1 MKTTAKH
8 AVPALL
14 SVLLM
19 PAAAQVHA
27 QAATLTDCQAI
38 QDRLARYACYD
49 SWDSTS
55 GEVRPLPRSTAPQ
68 PQPARTERA
77 APQAAT
83 TAPAASAAPPAGPA
97 TAIESSVADFGR
109 QQSSTR
115 VVEGEDGAE
124 LVGTVAALEQL
135 GPNLWVVTL
144 EGGQRWRQML
154 TKRYALQVGDD
165 VRIYS
170 TRWGSAY
177 RLSSERVGGYI
188 QVERVD
194 AGAVADAPMPGP
206 RVSDEAEDD
215 KPSLLS
221 RILRRDG
228 TDDDAATAAPA
239 PQAVA
244 TAGSAPASVD
254 DFGREQARIV
264 QADDGKDE
272 LIDTVAALQQ
282 LGPNLWIITLES
294 GQRWQQML
302 SKRYALQAG
311 DEVRI
316 YPTRWGSSFRLSV
329 ERLGGYIQ
337 VERID

>member
-1 MKTTAKH
+1 MKTARH
-8 AVPALL
+8 AVPTLL
-14 SVLLM
+14 SVLLL
-19 PAAAQVHA
+19 PAAAHVHA
-27 QAATLTDCQAI
+27 QAATLSDCQSI

-49 SWDSTS
+49 SWDATS
-55 GEVRPLPRSTAPQ
+55 GEVRPLPRSTT

-77 APQAAT
+77 APQSAAT
-83 TAPAASAAPPAGPA
+83 TTPAATPA
-97 TAIESSVADFGR
+97 TSPANAVADFGR

-115 VVEGEDGAE
+115 VVQGEDGAE
-124 LVGTVAALEQL
+124 LAGTVAALEQL

-144 EGGQRWRQML
+144 DGGQRWRQML
-154 TKRYALQVGDD
+154 SKRYALQVGDD

-170 TRWGSAY
+170 TRWGSSY

-188 QVERVD
+188 QVERID

-206 RVSDEAEDD
+206 RISEEVEND

-228 TDDDAATAAPA
+228 DKEDDAAPA

-244 TAGSAPASVD
+244 TTGSAPASVE
-254 DFGREQARIV
+254 DFGRQQARVV

-272 LIDTVAALQQ
+272 LIDTVASLQQ
-282 LGPNLWIITLES
+282 LGPNLWVITLES

-311 DEVRI
+311 DDVRI
-316 YPTRWGSSFRLSV
+316 YPTRWGSSFRLSA

-337 VERID
+337 VERVD